1 LNSTK
6 QTERISHTE
15 DELRDLIVEGLIS
28 DEEIQQI
35 LNNQAIVEKIAESH
49 YFDDSDC
56 SKIIIPFPTYEDAC
70 LFSIKVLGKD
80 TKSNIGKSES

>member
-1 LNSTK
+1 LTK

-35 LNNQAIVEKIAESH
+35 LNNQAIVKALLEDLKQTEEFFVKSK
-49 YFDDSDC
+49 DDVQRR
-56 SKIIIPFPTYEDAC
+56 
-70 LFSIKVLGKD
+70 VLD
-80 TKSNIGKSES
+80 YHSVMNHAVLNTTLSNIGKGVKE